1 MKLRLEKSN
10 REAIGSRLREVRL
23 FNKLEQTELAQRAGL
38 SQAIISQ
45 YEKGLTEVSLSFIKF
60 LADNFNISGD
70 WLIFGTGKSPHDK
83 AQKEIK
89 VLLPKSLGGTAAKGK
104 KKSGFFGI
112 PLVDPKS
119 AARPG
124 KVGTDRIEDWEI
136 VRLQET
142 TGRNNLV
149 ALEVRGDWVKN
160 MDPPFRPGGRVVIDR
175 DDKKVRPDAH
185 YAVNTAGR
193 KKSPREASVTAIRR
207 LSMSGSRLWF
217 IEDRPGRSF
226 EYIDL
231 KASDRLEN
239 IIIGRII
246 WVWQKMP

>member
-1 MKLRLEKSN
+1 MKLRLEKKN
-10 REAIGSRLREVRL
+10 REEIGKRLREVRL

-60 LADNFNISGD
+60 LADNFSISGD

-89 VLLPKSLGGTAAKGK
+89 VLLPKSLGGAAAKGK

-149 ALEVRGDWVKN
+149 ALEVRVDWVKN
-160 MDPPFRPGGRVVIDR
+160 MDPPFRPGGRIVIDR

>member
-1 MKLRLEKSN
+1 MKLRLEKSS

-23 FNKLEQTELAQRAGL
+23 FNQLEQTELAQHAGL

-136 VRLQET
+136 VRLQES

-160 MDPPFRPGGRVVIDR
+160 MDPPFRPGGRVVVDR

-193 KKSPREASVTAIRR
+193 KKSPREASVTAIRC

-217 IEDRPGRSF
+217 IEDRPRPKF
-226 EYIDL
+226 
-231 KASDRLEN
+231 
-239 IIIGRII
+239 
-246 WVWQKMP
+246 

>member
-23 FNKLEQTELAQRAGL
+23 FNKLEQTELAHRAGL

-89 VLLPKSLGGTAAKGK
+89 VLLPKSLGGTAVKGK

-136 VRLQET
+136 VRLQEA

-160 MDPPFRPGGRVVIDR
+160 MDPPFRLGGRIVVDR